1 VRRVEIA
8 DSERPVAVLVRHGE
22 TEWSVAGRH
31 TGTTDLSLT
40 ATGRAHAAAIGPR
53 LASLHAALVLC
64 SPRIR
69 AAQTA
74 EIAGY
79 ADRAE
84 TSDDLA
90 EWDYGDFE
98 GMTTAQI
105 RAVSPGWS
113 LWRDGAPNGE
123 SPEQVG
129 ERADRVVRRVRAASG
144 DALLFAHGH
153 LLRVLAARWL
163 GRPVAEGSL
172 LALSAGSLSV
182 LGWERATP
190 VLRSWNDVAHIS
202 IAPQLR

>member
-1 VRRVEIA
+1 MEIA

-22 TEWSVAGRH
+22 TEWSAAGRH

-40 ATGRAHAAAIGPR
+40 ATGRADAAAIGPR
-53 LASLHAALVLC
+53 LAGLHADLVLC

-79 ADRAE
+79 ADRAKTCE
-84 TSDDLA
+84 DLA

-98 GMTTAQI
+98 GMTTVQI

-123 SPEQVG
+123 SPDQVG
-129 ERADRVVRRVRAASG
+129 ERADRLVRRIRSAPG

-163 GRPVAEGSL
+163 GLPVAEGNL

-182 LGWERATP
+182 LGWERETP
-190 VLRSWNDVAHIS
+190 VVRSWNDVAHITP
-202 IAPQLR
+202 APQLR